1 MTQPS
6 PLLVLAPTAAR
17 ADVPTPLSSAVF
29 KAKVTVLQMQRTLR
43 NLRARVKPC
52 PKSDGTGFTTVVAQ
66 SRTKLWSDEAHAE
79 RVYQLG
85 KVQNLRRA
93 CAKLDRTLIEAGA
106 AFSFWA
112 QVGRASK
119 RRGFVTGR
127 MLQQGC
133 LVPSTGG
140 GLCQLSNALYDIA
153 CQAGCEI
160 VERHAH
166 SRVVPGSVAA
176 QGRDATVAW
185 NYVDLRFRS
194 ETTLF
199 LEARVERD
207 ELVLRLKRGPLTREA
222 PSPLRP
228 KLTAAGDAH
237 SLRIRTVLRD
247 GPPAAHAQ
255 SCGSCSETTC
265 FRHERADECGRPSG
279 GRTAFLVD
287 ENWSEFRDYVMRT
300 RSERDLLGMP
310 LDGARYRLARYR
322 WPTNGFDRVGSAP
335 IATLKRALAI
345 RGKAQGPERRNAEIE
360 GAQRIALR
368 LSRLLGAEVEHVVMA
383 QSLLPFVWRN
393 GDLGGRDV
401 TVMMT
406 RLPMTALQARLDAA
420 FAQHRERRTLGDFRA
435 PEWLVK
441 AEREALAYASR
452 IVTPHAEIAAMY
464 PGKAE
469 LIPWQMPKVGRVER
483 TEALSKRI
491 AFPGPTIARKGA
503 YELRDAA
510 RALGLEVVLLGS
522 DLEGAGFWDGVV
534 TQRAGEAWLGDV
546 AAVVQPALVE
556 ERPRH
561 LLAAIAAGVPVIA
574 TAACGLGTRDG
585 VTTVPSGDIAALIA
599 ALQATLKI

>member
-1 MTQPS
+1 
-6 PLLVLAPTAAR
+6 
-17 ADVPTPLSSAVF
+17 
-29 KAKVTVLQMQRTLR
+29 VLQMQRALR
-43 NLRARVKPC
+43 NLRARVRAC
-52 PKSDGTGFTTVVAQ
+52 PKSDGAGFFVVVAQ
-66 SRTKLWSDEAHAE
+66 SRTKLWSDEQQAE

-93 CAKLDRTLIEAGA
+93 VAKLDRIVIAPDSV
-106 AFSFWA
+106 FSFWA

-119 RRGFVTGR
+119 RRGFVAGR

-140 GLCQLSNALYDIA
+140 GLCQLSNALYDVA

-194 ETTLF
+194 EVALF

-207 ELVLRLKRGPLTREA
+207 ELVLRLKRGPLSRDAT
-222 PSPLRP
+222 SPLRP
-228 KLTAAGDAH
+228 SVVKDLPA
-237 SLRIRTVLRD
+237 LRVRTVLRESA
-247 GPPAAHAQ
+247 AAHAQ
-255 SCGSCSETTC
+255 SCGTCSETTC
-265 FRHERADECGRPSG
+265 YRHERADDCARPSG

-287 ENWSEFRDYVMRT
+287 ENWGEFKDYVMRT
-300 RSERDLLGMP
+300 RDDRDVLGMP

-322 WPTNGFDRVGSAP
+322 WPKSGFDRVGSAP
-335 IATLKRALAI
+335 IATLQRALAI
-345 RGKAQGPERRNAEIE
+345 RGKAQGPARRNAEID

-368 LSRLLGAEVEHVVMA
+368 LSRLLGAEVEHVVIA

-401 TVMMT
+401 TVLMT
-406 RLPMTALQARLDAA
+406 RLPMTALQSRLDAA
-420 FAQHRERRTLGDFRA
+420 FAQHPERKTLGDFRA

-469 LIPWQMPKVGRVER
+469 LLPWLMPKLARVEH
-483 TEALSKRI
+483 ASAPLKRV
-491 AFPGPTIARKGA
+491 AFPGPTIARKAA
-503 YELRDAA
+503 YELREAA

-522 DLEGAGFWDGVV
+522 DLEGAEFWDGVV
-534 TQRAGEAWLGDV
+534 THRAADGWLGEV
-546 AAVVQPALVE
+546 GAVVQPALIE

-561 LLAAIAAGVPVIA
+561 LLTALAAGMPVIA
-574 TAACGLGTRDG
+574 TTACGLGARDR
-585 VTTVPSGDIAALIA
+585 VTTIPSGDIGALIA
-599 ALQATLKI
+599 ALRAVLKLT

>member
-1 MTQPS
+1 MTQPT

-17 ADVPTPLSSAVF
+17 SDIPTPLSSAVF
-29 KAKVTVLQMQRTLR
+29 KAKVTVLQMQRALR
-43 NLRARVKPC
+43 NLRARVRAC
-52 PKSDGTGFTTVVAQ
+52 PKSDGAGFATTVAQ
-66 SRTKLWSDEAHAE
+66 SRTKLWSDERDAE

-93 CAKLDRTLIEAGA
+93 CAKLDRVLIAPGST
-106 AFSFWA
+106 FSFWA

-140 GLCQLSNALYDIA
+140 GLCQISNALYDIA

-194 ETTLF
+194 DIALF

-207 ELVLRLKRGPLTREA
+207 ELVLRLKRGPVTREA
-222 PSPLRP
+222 PSLLQPT
-228 KLTAAGDAH
+228 TAAKDGAA
-237 SLRIRTVLRD
+237 LRVRTVLRD
-247 GPPAAHAQ
+247 GAPAHAQ
-255 SCGSCSETTC
+255 SCGTCSETTC
-265 FRHERADECGRPSG
+265 FRHERGNACERPAG
-279 GRTAFLVD
+279 ARTAFLVD
-287 ENWSEFRDYVMRT
+287 ENWSEFRDYVTGKRT
-300 RSERDLLGMP
+300 ERDVLGLP

-322 WPTNGFDRVGSAP
+322 WPTKGFDRVGSAP
-335 IATLKRALAI
+335 VATLKRALAI
-345 RGKAQGPERRNAEIE
+345 RGKAQGPARRNAEIE
-360 GAQRIALR
+360 GAQRVALR
-368 LSRLLGAEVEHVVMA
+368 LSKLLGAEVEHVVIA

-393 GDLGGRDV
+393 GDLGGREV

-406 RLPMTALQARLDAA
+406 RLPMTALQARLDGA
-420 FAQHRERRTLGDFRA
+420 FARHPERKTLGDFRA

-469 LIPWQMPKVGRVER
+469 LLPWAMPKAAPVTR
-483 TEALSKRI
+483 AADAKRI

-503 YELRDAA
+503 YELREAA
-510 RALGLEVVLLGS
+510 GALGLEVVLLGS
-522 DLEGAGFWDGVV
+522 DLEGADFWDGVA
-534 TQRAGEAWLGDV
+534 TRRGGETWLSEV
-546 AAVVQPALVE
+546 CAVVQPALVE

-561 LLAAIAAGVPVIA
+561 LLAALAAGVPVIA
-574 TAACGLGTRDG
+574 TAACGLGTREG
-585 VTTVPSGDIAALIA
+585 VTTIPAGDLGALMT
-599 ALQATLKI
+599 ALRTICKL